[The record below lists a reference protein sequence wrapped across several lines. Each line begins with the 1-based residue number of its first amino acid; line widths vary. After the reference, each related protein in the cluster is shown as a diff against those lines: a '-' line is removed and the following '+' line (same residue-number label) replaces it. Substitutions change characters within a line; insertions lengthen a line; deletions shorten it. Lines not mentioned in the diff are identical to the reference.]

1 MKFQQVKPTSIS
13 DAVAEEIKQRILT
26 GDLIAGN
33 KLPPERELAEQFNV
47 SRPSIREAIN
57 KLQAKGIVR
66 KVPGGGNYITD
77 DIGASFADPLLELFA
92 NDKNASFDILELRF
106 AVEALSA
113 YFAAKRAT
121 KAQLDNIQKKYDIL
135 IQAHKHPI
143 AEEEAKADVAFHM
156 AIAEASNNPAI
167 VHLMRNLLNVLEV
180 SVNSYFQEATEERHI
195 RLPKEHG
202 DILDAII
209 NKDPILAREL
219 MKSHIAGIERRI
231 AELRYEESHNS
242 EDLSRKDNLTLISDE
257 TQAYLLAKSKKL
269 SS

>member
-1 MKFQQVKPTSIS
+1 MKFQKVKSTTIS
-13 DAVAEEIKQRILT
+13 DTVAEEIKQRILI

-57 KLQAKGIVR
+57 KLQAKGFIR

-77 DIGASFADPLLELFA
+77 DLGASFADPLLELFA
-92 NDKNASFDILELRF
+92 NDKNAAFDILELRF

-121 KAQLDNIQKKYDIL
+121 KAQKENMQEKHDFLLKM
-135 IQAHKHPI
+135 HK
-143 AEEEAKADVAFHM
+143 EGGYEQEAKADVAFHM
-156 AIAEASNNPAI
+156 SIAEASNNPAI

-180 SVNSYFQEATEERHI
+180 TISSYFHESTDNKNV
-195 RLPKEHG
+195 RLPNEHSE
-202 DILDAII
+202 ILEAIL
-209 NKDPILAREL
+209 NNEPILARER
-219 MKSHIAGIERRI
+219 MKFHIAGIEKRI

-257 TQAYLLAKSKKL
+257 TQAYLLENTKK
-269 SS
+269 

>member
-1 MKFQQVKPTSIS
+1 MKFQEVKSTSIS
-13 DAVAEEIKQRILT
+13 DTVAEAIQQRIVSGEL
-26 GDLIAGN
+26 LAGN

-77 DIGASFADPLLELFA
+77 EIGASFADPLLELFA
-92 NDKNASFDILELRF
+92 NDRNASFDILELRF

-121 KAQLDNIQKKYDIL
+121 NAQRENIKLSFEKLLETHNDGVPE
-135 IQAHKHPI
+135 K
-143 AEEEAKADVAFHM
+143 EAKADVAFHM

-180 SVNSYFQEATEERHI
+180 SVSSYFHESTENRHV

-202 DILDAII
+202 GIMEAIL
-209 NKDPILAREL
+209 NKDPILARER
-219 MKSHIAGIERRI
+219 MKKHIAGIEKRI

-242 EDLSRKDNLTLISDE
+242 EDLLRGENLESISNE
-257 TQAYLLAKSKKL
+257 MASLLEKENQ
-269 SS
+269 

>member
-1 MKFQQVKPTSIS
+1 MKFQEVKSTSIS
-13 DAVAEEIKQRILT
+13 DTVAEAIQQRIVSGEL
-26 GDLIAGN
+26 LAGN
-33 KLPPERELAEQFNV
+33 KLAPERELADQFNV

-77 DIGASFADPLLELFA
+77 EIGASFADPLLELFA

-121 KAQLDNIQKKYDIL
+121 NAQRENIKQKFEVLLEMHSNGVPEK
-135 IQAHKHPI
+135 
-143 AEEEAKADVAFHM
+143 EAKADVAFHM

-180 SVNSYFQEATEERHI
+180 SVSSYFHESTENRHV

-202 DILDAII
+202 GIMEAIL
-209 NKDPILAREL
+209 NKDPILARER
-219 MKSHIAGIERRI
+219 MKQHIAGIEKRI
-231 AELRYEESHNS
+231 AELRYEESHNN
-242 EDLSRKDNLTLISDE
+242 EDLLRGENLASISNE
-257 TQAYLLAKSKKL
+257 MASLLDKE

>member
-1 MKFQQVKPTSIS
+1 MKFQEVEATSIS
-13 DAVAEEIKQRILT
+13 DTIAKEIEKRIIA

-77 DIGASFADPLLELFA
+77 DLGSSFSDPLLELFA
-92 NDKNASFDILELRF
+92 SDKNASFDILELRF

-121 KAQLDNIQKKYDIL
+121 HSQKENIKEKYQTL
-135 IQAHKHPI
+135 LLAHKEGVP
-143 AEEEAKADVAFHM
+143 EKEAKADVAFHL
-156 AIAEASNNPAI
+156 AIAEASNNPSI
-167 VHLMRNLLNVLEV
+167 VHLMRNLLNVLEL
-180 SVNSYFQEATEERHI
+180 SISSFFHESSKDRHI

-202 DILDAII
+202 DILEAIL
-209 NKDPILAREL
+209 NNEPILAREY
-219 MKSHIAGIERRI
+219 MKYHIAGIEKRI
-231 AELRYEESHNS
+231 AELRYDESNDNQ
-242 EDLSRKDNLTLISDE
+242 DLLRRDNLTMISREAKD
-257 TQAYLLAKSKKL
+257 YLLKKENNH
-269 SS
+269 